1 MSKTIILFLCVLTC
15 ASFSVK
21 HLFNVERVYAKMVSR
36 QLQSGKSITLK
47 SEICFEQSGNMV
59 THFTSPVEYIVTTN
73 KTGEIKVYD
82 PEKNTVVVKQ
92 AGIFSSQ
99 SSQFYYFLTGNTN
112 DFGLSMLGFVPVKT
126 YPEGGLII
134 SEWALKTPDPK
145 IQVQFIKLVHQKQ
158 MPIYMDYKDKNKNTI
173 RKVYYYSYKQLDNF
187 NFPTITT
194 EIVYNSA
201 TDSVITKT
209 AYTDFKLNADAN
221 SPYFSFKVPN
231 NAKKIN

>member
-1 MSKTIILFLCVLTC
+1 MRRIIILFICYLACT
-15 ASFSVK
+15 SFSIK
-21 HLFNVERVYAKMVSR
+21 RTATIDRVYAKMVSR
-36 QLQSGKSITLK
+36 QLQSGKTITLK

-59 THFTSPVEYIVTTN
+59 THFTSPVEYVVATN

-92 AGIFSSQ
+92 AGVFSSQ

-112 DFGLSMLGFVPVKT
+112 DFGLSVLGFVPVKT
-126 YPEGGLII
+126 YPEGNLII
-134 SEWALKTPDPK
+134 SEWVLKTPDPK
-145 IQVQFIKLVHQKQ
+145 VQVQFVKLVHQKQ
-158 MPIYMDYKDKNKNTI
+158 MPIYMDYKDKNKKTI
-173 RKVYYYSYKQLDNF
+173 RKVYYYSYKQFDNF

-194 EIVYNSA
+194 EIVYNSI

-209 AYTDFKLNADAN
+209 AYSDFKLNADAN